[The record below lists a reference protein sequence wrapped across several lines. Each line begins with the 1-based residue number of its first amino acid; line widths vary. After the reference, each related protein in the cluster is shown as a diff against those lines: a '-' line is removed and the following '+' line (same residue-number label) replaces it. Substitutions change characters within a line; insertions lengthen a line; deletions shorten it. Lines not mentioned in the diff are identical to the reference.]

1 MGTQALGLLRGP
13 GGAGGQSSESRDPSR
28 VGSPASLPAARGGV
42 PPTASCPRG
51 RRQGVSAAPRRPG
64 PAPTPLARRA
74 THHAGLGADKQVRHG
89 ARVPVRFPT
98 WALDL
103 VPTSAPRTRA
113 LRPAARIPL
122 LRLWPLVVPIPARPA
137 LDRSGGQSGA
147 GARDVTCRPRAI
159 QGPPLPWHRT
169 GRVRVVGVA
178 LAPAAW
184 GAKRACCAYTPLTA
198 TPPVTGSQAL
208 LVSCVAVKRAGS
220 KRRPRR
226 RLPISSP
233 LHPGPP
239 RKL

>member
-1 MGTQALGLLRGP
+1 MASFAALEARAARALSP
-13 GGAGGQSSESRDPSR
+13 GIPAESDPQPP
-28 VGSPASLPAARGGV
+28 SPARGGV

-74 THHAGLGADKQVRHG
+74 THHADLGADKQVRHG

-103 VPTSAPRTRA
+103 VPTSAPRARA

-122 LRLWPLVVPIPARPA
+122 LRLRPLVVPIPARPA

-147 GARDVTCRPRAI
+147 GVRDVPRPRAI
-159 QGPPLPWHRT
+159 QGPAPAPHRT

-184 GAKRACCAYTPLTA
+184 GRQARLLRLHPLNCNSSSDRFPSPSGLLRHSEESREQTA
-198 TPPVTGSQAL
+198 TPP
-208 LVSCVAVKRAGS
+208 K
-220 KRRPRR
+220 
-226 RLPISSP
+226 
-233 LHPGPP
+233 PP
-239 RKL
+239 NL

>member
-1 MGTQALGLLRGP
+1 MCEASSPQTGSGQVAREPQAPQARWVVGTQALGLLRGP

-147 GARDVTCRPRAI
+147 GARDVTCRPGRSRARPCP
-159 QGPPLPWHRT
+159 GTARGGCVLWGSLWHPPHGAPST
-169 GRVRVVGVA
+169 PVA
-178 LAPAAW
+178 L
-184 GAKRACCAYTPLTA
+184 
-198 TPPVTGSQAL
+198 TPP
-208 LVSCVAVKRAGS
+208 
-220 KRRPRR
+220 
-226 RLPISSP
+226 
-233 LHPGPP
+233 
-239 RKL
+239 

>member
-1 MGTQALGLLRGP
+1 MASFAALEVRAARALSPGIPAESDPRPPSPRPEGACPRRLPARE
-13 GGAGGQSSESRDPSR
+13 GGAKVCPQ
-28 VGSPASLPAARGGV
+28 
-42 PPTASCPRG
+42 PPG
-51 RRQGVSAAPRRPG
+51 RPG

-122 LRLWPLVVPIPARPA
+122 LRLWPLVMPIPARPA

-159 QGPPLPWHRT
+159 QGPPLPRHRT

-226 RLPISSP
+226 SLPISSP